1 MVGDTSII
9 EMHDTWLVVNSIV
22 GCTNGCKYCF
32 LQATKDNLA
41 RPRILADAAKAI
53 SCLFSSK
60 YYTTN
65 IPVCLLPNTDPFL
78 NETNTKYVKE
88 MLDILAKN
96 KISNPIILITK
107 CLIPNEFVEFLS
119 DLIKDGMNIV
129 VYLSLSGLSKFF
141 EPNINHENIKINFCN
156 LASKGI
162 KIIHYYRPFIPEN
175 SDAKSIT
182 NILDFVSQYTNVSV
196 ITGLKLKSDFI
207 DKIDFWNITSTEKE
221 KCLNASG
228 VWPESAYNYFSKDYK
243 HTQNVFQMNACALA
257 QILEIPSPQYYGTH
271 ECKHCN
277 KCSAEQR
284 ARCAAFKK
292 DTTNIKENLIKELQK
307 LNKYNDAIEI
317 FQNEHALI
325 IKNSELTT
333 GDCAFLSYILGI
345 KVTIERKRDDDNYF
359 NSPFTNTESYI
370 VK

>member
-1 MVGDTSII
+1 MVDDTSII
-9 EMHDTWLVVNSIV
+9 EMHDTWLTVNSIV

-107 CLIPNEFVEFLS
+107 CLIPNEFVDYLS
-119 DLIKDGMNIV
+119 NLIKNGMNIV
-129 VYLSLSGLSKFF
+129 VYLSLSGLSKFY
-141 EPNINHENIKINFCN
+141 EPNINHANIKINFCN

-182 NILDFVSQYTNVSV
+182 NMLDFVKDYTNVSV
-196 ITGLKLKSDFI
+196 ITGLKLKTDFI

-228 VWPESAYNYFSKDYK
+228 VWPVSAYDYFYKDYN
-243 HTQNVFQMNACALA
+243 HTQNIFQSNTCALA
-257 QILEIPSPQYYGTH
+257 QILQLPSPQYYGTH
-271 ECKHCN
+271 ECKNLN

-284 ARCAAFKK
+284 ARCAACKK
-292 DTTNIKENLIKELQK
+292 DTTNIKDRLKEQLVK
-307 LNKYNDAIEI
+307 LGKFDDRIEI
-317 FQNEHALI
+317 FQAEHAII
-325 IKNSELTT
+325 IKNSKLTT
-333 GDCAFLSYILGI
+333 GDCAYLSYILGI
-345 KVTIERKRDDDNYF
+345 KVTIEKKREDDNYF
-359 NSPFTNTESYI
+359 NSPLTNTDAFI

>member
-1 MVGDTSII
+1 MVDDISII
-9 EMHDTWLVVNSIV
+9 EMHDTWLTVNSIV

-60 YYTTN
+60 YYTTS

-78 NETNTKYVKE
+78 NENNINYVKE
-88 MLDILAKN
+88 MLEILAEK

-107 CLIPNEFVEFLS
+107 CLIPTEFVDYLS
-119 DLIKDGMNIV
+119 TLIKNGMNIV
-129 VYLSLSGLSKFF
+129 IYLSLSGLSKFY
-141 EPNINHENIKINFCN
+141 EPNIDHTNIKINFCN

-182 NILDFVSQYTNVSV
+182 DMLDFVNQYTNTSV
-196 ITGLKLKSDFI
+196 ITGLKLKPDFI

-228 VWPESAYNYFSKDYK
+228 VWPESAYNYFYKDYK
-243 HTQNVFQMNACALA
+243 HNQSIFQSNTCALA
-257 QILEIPSPQYYGTH
+257 QILKVPSPQYYGTF

-277 KCSAEQR
+277 ICSAEQR

-292 DTTNIKENLIKELQK
+292 DTTNIKEKLIKELKQ
-307 LNKYNDAIEI
+307 LDKYNDMIEI
-317 FQNEHALI
+317 FQNEHAVI

-345 KVTIERKRDDDNYF
+345 KVTIERKREDDNYF
-359 NSPFTNTESYI
+359 NSPFTNTESFI

>member
-1 MVGDTSII
+1 MVDDTSII
-9 EMHDTWLVVNSIV
+9 EMHDTWLTVNSIV

-32 LQATKDNLA
+32 LQATGDN
-41 RPRILADAAKAI
+41 RTKPRIKATATEAI

-78 NETNTKYVKE
+78 NDKNISYTKE

-107 CLIPNEFVEFLS
+107 CLIPNDFVDYLS
-119 DLIKDGMNIV
+119 NLVKNGMKLV
-129 VYLSLSGLSKFF
+129 VYLSYSGLSRFY
-141 EPNINHENIKINFCN
+141 EPNINHENIKINFRN

-175 SDAKSIT
+175 SDAKSIAET
-182 NILDFVSQYTNVSV
+182 LDFVKDYTNISV
-196 ITGLKLKSDFI
+196 TTGLKLKSDFI
-207 DKIDFWNITSTEKE
+207 DKIDFWNITSTAKE

-228 VWPESAYNYFSKDYK
+228 VWPKTAYDYLFGETK
-243 HTQNVFQMNACALA
+243 PNQNIFQSNTCALA
-257 QILEIPSPQYYGTH
+257 QTLEVPSPQYYGTH

-277 KCSAEQR
+277 NCSEEQKR
-284 ARCAAFKK
+284 RCAAFKK
-292 DTTNIKENLIKELQK
+292 NAPTIDDLKKELNK
-307 LNKYNDAIEI
+307 LGKYNETIEI
-317 FQNEHALI
+317 FQNEHAII

-333 GDCAFLSYILGI
+333 GDCAYLSYVLGI
-345 KVTIERKRDDDNYF
+345 KVTIEKKREDDNYF
-359 NSPFTNTESYI
+359 NSPFTNTDAYI

>member
-32 LQATKDNLA
+32 LQAANDNMT
-41 RPRILADAAKAI
+41 RPRIIADAAKAI

-60 YYTTN
+60 YYTTT

-78 NETNTKYVKE
+78 NDKNIAYTKE
-88 MLDILAKN
+88 MLEILAKN

-107 CLIPNEFVEFLS
+107 CLIPTDFVDYLS
-119 DLIKDGMNIV
+119 NLIKDGMKIV
-129 VYLSLSGLSKFF
+129 VYLSLSGLSKFY
-141 EPNINHENIKINFCN
+141 EPNINHANIKTNFQN

-175 SDAKSIT
+175 SDAKSID
-182 NILDFVSQYTNVSV
+182 NMLDFVSEYTDISV

-228 VWPESAYNYFSKDYK
+228 VWPASAYEYFHENYK
-243 HTQNVFQMNACALA
+243 HTQNVFQSNTCALA
-257 QILEIPSPQYYGTH
+257 QALELPNTPYYGTH
-271 ECKHCN
+271 ECRHDN
-277 KCSAEQR
+277 KCSKEQR
-284 ARCAAFKK
+284 ERCAACKK
-292 DTTNIKENLIKELQK
+292 NTDNIMERLKEQLVKLGKYDEL
-307 LNKYNDAIEI
+307 IEI
-317 FQNEHALI
+317 FQNEHAII
-325 IKNSELTT
+325 IKNSDLTT
-333 GDCAFLSYILGI
+333 GDCAYLTYVLGI
-345 KVTIERKRDDDNYF
+345 KVTIEKKKDDDNYF
-359 NSPFTNTESYI
+359 NSPLTNTDAYV